1 VVLAIY
7 STLGLAGTFAEA
19 LLDRGI
25 LDLAYVVSFF
35 FVLLAIAGTA
45 LRKRAD
51 GREIWLVLGMAAVF
65 VMVVVRMGIG
75 PAERTHLFEY
85 GLVAVL
91 IHQALTERARNGR
104 RVPFPAVVTVVV
116 TSALGWI
123 DEGIQALLPNRV
135 YDLGDVGTNAF
146 AAVMATLASVVLAWA
161 RRTILARRPAA
172 VDYRPSPGPVA
183 AAASPGGLPLEN
195 LRGGCGS

>member
-1 VVLAIY
+1 MPPSPPRFSSDRERRLWIWTLAVVLAIY
-7 STLGLAGTFAEA
+7 STLGLAGTLAET
-19 LLDRGI
+19 LLARGK
-25 LDLAYVVSFF
+25 LDLAYVVSFLC
-35 FVLLAIAGTA
+35 VILAIAGTA
-45 LRKRAD
+45 LRKRPD
-51 GREIWLVLGMAAVF
+51 RREVWLVLGMSAVF

-91 IHQALTERARNGR
+91 IYQALTERARNGR
-104 RVPFPAVVTVVV
+104 KVPFPAVVTVVV

-135 YDLGDVGTNAF
+135 YDLRDVGTNAF

-161 RRTILARRPAA
+161 RAKIVEGR
-172 VDYRPSPGPVA
+172 SG
-183 AAASPGGLPLEN
+183 
-195 LRGGCGS
+195 RGSG